1 MGPQQ
6 FQKVPPRCQCDPRCK
21 ENPLPK
27 SPFCAN
33 HRSRCPRRS
42 PLSGSE
48 PKYQPSLWNK
58 NPRLRKTHNCFAYAM
73 NIQDPRQIKACRED
87 PNCNVPYH
95 QPGAAAD
102 YPPFSKSKLKSCPE
116 MTARIRGEN
125 PTVIPVE
132 FEDQCPKDT
141 SKIALAV
148 DPEED
153 YHFWRQDSNGR
164 WSGKPGS
171 LQVTDKDASGRWIH
185 DPSLC
190 DRDFT
195 DENGELNYTE
205 FCSFFCVPRKQALFL
220 KVGGKQY
227 FIPGVEPSAR
237 RAKGR
242 YSLTRR
248 FRGPAKQG
256 PRRNR
261 TFRKD

>member
-1 MGPQQ
+1 
-6 FQKVPPRCQCDPRCK
+6 
-21 ENPLPK
+21 
-27 SPFCAN
+27 
-33 HRSRCPRRS
+33 
-42 PLSGSE
+42 
-48 PKYQPSLWNK
+48 
-58 NPRLRKTHNCFAYAM
+58 M
-73 NIQDPRQIKACRED
+73 NIQDPRQIKACEED

-125 PTVIPVE
+125 PTVIPIH
-132 FEDQCPKDT
+132 FEGQCPSGT

-148 DPEED
+148 DPNED

-171 LQVTDKDASGRWIH
+171 LQVTNKDADGRWIH

-195 DENGELNYTE
+195 DGSGELNYTD
-205 FCSFFCVPRKQALFL
+205 FCSFYCVPRKQALFM
-220 KVGGKQY
+220 KVGGYQY
-227 FIPGVEPSAR
+227 FIPAAEPSAQPT
-237 RAKGR
+237 KTR
-242 YSLTRR
+242 YALTRR
-248 FRGPAKQG
+248 YRGQKEQA

-261 TFRKD
+261 TARKD